1 MTDPLLSV
9 TDLHVSFKSKWSNEP
24 NIDVLR
30 GVCFDLYRGERVAL
44 VGESG
49 AGKSLLATSIIQLF
63 DSGAGICKGQV
74 KFEGQQLTQLKPKQL
89 RRVRGRRIGM
99 VFQDPMT
106 NLNPSLTIEQ
116 QLLECILSHRSVSR
130 AEARLVAL
138 HKLRQV
144 HIPAPEA
151 RLQQYPHQLSA
162 GQRQRATIA
171 MALALEPALIIA
183 DEPTSALDVTMQAE
197 VMSLLT
203 HLCHSNG
210 VALLLITHD
219 LSLVAHASDRC
230 LIMYAGQ
237 IVEQGPTHSLIN
249 DAQHPYTQGL
259 IKALPQMSKPGQNLF
274 QIPGQMPVAEELGLH
289 CAFAKRCEF
298 THAVCWQKIPIMPK
312 GDDHRASCHLLSP
325 PGTLIGKQ
333 R

>member
-1 MTDPLLSV
+1 
-9 TDLHVSFKSKWSNEP
+9 
-24 NIDVLR
+24 
-30 GVCFDLYRGERVAL
+30 

-63 DSGAGICKGQV
+63 DSSARIRQGQV
-74 KFEGQQLTQLKPKQL
+74 TFEGKQLTQLKPKQL
-89 RRVRGRRIGM
+89 RQIRGRRIGM

-106 NLNPSLTIEQ
+106 NLNPSLTLEQ
-116 QLLECILSHRSVSR
+116 QLLECILSHRSISR

-171 MALALEPALIIA
+171 MALALEPTLIIA

-203 HLCHSNG
+203 HLCHNNG

-230 LIMYAGQ
+230 LIMYAGK
-237 IVEQGPTHSLIN
+237 IVEQGPTSVLIN

-259 IKALPQMSKPGQNLF
+259 IKALPQMSSPGQPLF
-274 QIPGQMPVAEELGLH
+274 QIPGQMPVAQELGNH
-289 CAFAKRCEF
+289 CAFATRCEF
-298 THAVCWQKIPIMPK
+298 AHDKCWQQTPTMPT
-312 GDDHRASCHLLSP
+312 GNGHRASCHLLTAAP
-325 PGTLIGKQ
+325 A
-333 R
+333 RAER

>member
-1 MTDPLLSV
+1 MTSPLLKVS
-9 TDLHVSFKSKWSNEP
+9 DLHVNFISRWPNEP

-63 DSGAGICKGQV
+63 DSSARIRKGEV
-74 KFEGQQLTQLKPKQL
+74 MFEGQQLTQLKPKQL
-89 RRVRGRRIGM
+89 RQVRGRRIGM

-106 NLNPSLTIEQ
+106 NLNPSLTLEQ
-116 QLLECILSHRSVSR
+116 QLLECILSHRKISR

-203 HLCHSNG
+203 HLCHNNG

-230 LIMYAGQ
+230 LIMYAGK
-237 IVEQGPTHSLIN
+237 IVEQGPTSVLIN

-259 IKALPQMSKPGQNLF
+259 IKALPQMSSPGQTLF
-274 QIPGQMPVAEELGLH
+274 QIPGQMPIAQELGNH
-289 CAFAKRCEF
+289 CAFATRCEF
-298 THAVCWQKIPIMPK
+298 AHDKCWQQTPTMPT
-312 GDDHRASCHLLSP
+312 GTGHRASCHLLTVAQT
-325 PGTLIGKQ
+325 GAEQ
-333 R
+333 

>member
-1 MTDPLLSV
+1 
-9 TDLHVSFKSKWSNEP
+9 
-24 NIDVLR
+24 
-30 GVCFDLYRGERVAL
+30 

-63 DSGAGICKGQV
+63 DSSARIRQGQV
-74 KFEGQQLTQLKPKQL
+74 TFEGKQLTQLKPKQL
-89 RRVRGRRIGM
+89 RQIRGRRIGM

-106 NLNPSLTIEQ
+106 NLNPSLTLEQ
-116 QLLECILSHRSVSR
+116 QLLECILSHRSISR

-203 HLCHSNG
+203 HLCHNNG

-230 LIMYAGQ
+230 LIMYAGK
-237 IVEQGPTHSLIN
+237 IVEQGPTSVLIN

-259 IKALPQMSKPGQNLF
+259 IKALPQMSSPGQPLF
-274 QIPGQMPVAEELGLH
+274 QIPGQMPVAQELGNH
-289 CAFAKRCEF
+289 CAFATRCEF
-298 THAVCWQKIPIMPK
+298 AHDKCWQQTPTMPT
-312 GDDHRASCHLLSP
+312 GNGHRASCHLLTAAP
-325 PGTLIGKQ
+325 A
-333 R
+333 RAER

>member
-1 MTDPLLSV
+1 MTSPLLQV
-9 TDLHVSFKSKWSNEP
+9 TDLHVNFISRWPNEP

-30 GVCFDLYRGERVAL
+30 GVCFELYRGERVAL

-63 DSGAGICKGQV
+63 DSSARIRKGQV
-74 KFEGQQLTQLKPKQL
+74 TFEGKQLTQLKPKQL
-89 RRVRGRRIGM
+89 RQIRGRRIGM

-106 NLNPSLTIEQ
+106 NLNPSLTLEQ
-116 QLLECILSHRSVSR
+116 QLLECILSHRSISR

-203 HLCHSNG
+203 HLCHNNG

-230 LIMYAGQ
+230 LIMYAGK
-237 IVEQGPTHSLIN
+237 IVEQGPTSVLIN

-259 IKALPQMSKPGQNLF
+259 IKALPQMSSPGQPLF
-274 QIPGQMPVAEELGLH
+274 QIPGQMPVAQELGNH
-289 CAFAKRCEF
+289 CAFATRCEF
-298 THAVCWQKIPIMPK
+298 AHDKCWQQTPTMPT
-312 GDDHRASCHLLSP
+312 GNGHRASCHLLTAAP
-325 PGTLIGKQ
+325 A
-333 R
+333 RAER

>member
-1 MTDPLLSV
+1 MGFISRWPHELDT
-9 TDLHVSFKSKWSNEP
+9 
-24 NIDVLR
+24 DVLR
-30 GVCFDLYRGERVAL
+30 GVNLQVERGERVAL

-63 DSGAGICKGQV
+63 EADARIHQGTV
-74 KFEGQQLTQLKPKQL
+74 EFEGKQLTQLTAKQL
-89 RRVRGRRIGM
+89 RQIRGKRIGM

-106 NLNPSLTIEQ
+106 NLNPSLTLEQ
-116 QLLECILSHRSVSR
+116 QLLQCILSHRKISR
-130 AEARLVAL
+130 TEARMVAL

-197 VMSLLT
+197 VMSLLS
-203 HLCHSNG
+203 HLCRNNG
-210 VALLLITHD
+210 VALLIISHD
-219 LSLVAHASDRC
+219 LSLIAHASDRC

-237 IVEQGPTHSLIN
+237 IVEQGPTKSLIN

-259 IKALPQMSKPGQNLF
+259 IKALPKMSVPGQRLY
-274 QIPGQMPVAEELGLH
+274 QIPGQMPLARDLGQN
-289 CAFAKRCEF
+289 CAFAQRCD
-298 THAVCWQKIPIMPK
+298 HATDICHQQAPK
-312 GDDHRASCHLLSP
+312 MSKLPPHQASCHLLSALREP
-325 PGTLIGKQ
+325 IA
-333 R
+333 

>member
-1 MTDPLLSV
+1 
-9 TDLHVSFKSKWSNEP
+9 
-24 NIDVLR
+24 
-30 GVCFDLYRGERVAL
+30 
-44 VGESG
+44 
-49 AGKSLLATSIIQLF
+49 
-63 DSGAGICKGQV
+63 
-74 KFEGQQLTQLKPKQL
+74 
-89 RRVRGRRIGM
+89 M

-106 NLNPSLTIEQ
+106 NLNPSLTLEQ
-116 QLLECILSHRSVSR
+116 QLLECILSHRSISR

-203 HLCHSNG
+203 HLCHNNG

-230 LIMYAGQ
+230 LIMYAGK
-237 IVEQGPTHSLIN
+237 IVEQGPTSVLIN

-259 IKALPQMSKPGQNLF
+259 IKALPQMSSPGQPLF
-274 QIPGQMPVAEELGLH
+274 QIPGQMPVAQELGNH
-289 CAFAKRCEF
+289 CAFATRCEF
-298 THAVCWQKIPIMPK
+298 AHDKCWQQTPTMPT
-312 GDDHRASCHLLSP
+312 GNGHRASCHLLTAAP
-325 PGTLIGKQ
+325 A
-333 R
+333 RAER

>member
-1 MTDPLLSV
+1 
-9 TDLHVSFKSKWSNEP
+9 
-24 NIDVLR
+24 
-30 GVCFDLYRGERVAL
+30 
-44 VGESG
+44 
-49 AGKSLLATSIIQLF
+49 
-63 DSGAGICKGQV
+63 
-74 KFEGQQLTQLKPKQL
+74 
-89 RRVRGRRIGM
+89 
-99 VFQDPMT
+99 
-106 NLNPSLTIEQ
+106 
-116 QLLECILSHRSVSR
+116 
-130 AEARLVAL
+130 
-138 HKLRQV
+138 V

-197 VMSLLT
+197 VISLLT

-210 VALLLITHD
+210 VTLLLITHD

-259 IKALPQMSKPGQNLF
+259 IKALPQMGKPGQALF
-274 QIPGQMPVAEELGLH
+274 QISGQMPIAEELGHH

-298 THAVCWQKIPIMPK
+298 AHNRCWQQASIMPK
-312 GDDHRASCHLLSP
+312 GTSHGASCHLLATTNASVDVKP
-325 PGTLIGKQ
+325 
-333 R
+333 

>member
-1 MTDPLLSV
+1 MTSPLLQV
-9 TDLHVSFKSKWSNEP
+9 TDLHVNFISRWPNEP

-30 GVCFDLYRGERVAL
+30 GVCFELYRGERVAL

-63 DSGAGICKGQV
+63 DSSARIRQGQV
-74 KFEGQQLTQLKPKQL
+74 TFEGKQLTQLKPKQL
-89 RRVRGRRIGM
+89 RQIRGRRIGM

-106 NLNPSLTIEQ
+106 NLNPSLTLEQ
-116 QLLECILSHRSVSR
+116 QLLECILSHRSISR

-203 HLCHSNG
+203 HLCHNNG

-230 LIMYAGQ
+230 LIMYAGK
-237 IVEQGPTHSLIN
+237 IVEQGPTNVLIN

-259 IKALPQMSKPGQNLF
+259 IKALPQMSSPGQPLF
-274 QIPGQMPVAEELGLH
+274 QIPGQMPVAQELGNH
-289 CAFAKRCEF
+289 CAFATRCEF
-298 THAVCWQKIPIMPK
+298 AHDKCWQQIPTMPT
-312 GDDHRASCHLLSP
+312 GNGHRASCHLLTAAP
-325 PGTLIGKQ
+325 A
-333 R
+333 RAER

>member
-1 MTDPLLSV
+1 MTSPLLKV
-9 TDLHVSFKSKWSNEP
+9 TDLRVNFISRWPNEP
-24 NIDVLR
+24 SVDVLR
-30 GVCFDLYRGERVAL
+30 GVSFELYRGERVAL

-63 DSGAGICKGQV
+63 DSSARISQGEV
-74 KFEGQQLTQLKPKQL
+74 EFEGQPLTQLKPKQL
-89 RRVRGRRIGM
+89 RQVRGRRIGM

-106 NLNPSLTIEQ
+106 NLNPTLTLEQ
-116 QLLECILSHRSVSR
+116 QLLECILSHRRISR

-219 LSLVAHASDRC
+219 LSLVAHASDQC

-259 IKALPQMSKPGQNLF
+259 IKALPQMSAPGQPLF
-274 QIPGQMPVAEELGLH
+274 QIPGQMPTVDELGH
-289 CAFAKRCEF
+289 YCAFAKRCEF
-298 THAVCWQKIPIMPK
+298 AHDLCWKKAPAMPLVN
-312 GDDHRASCHLLSP
+312 DHRASCHLLVAP
-325 PGTLIGKQ
+325 KTHIGAKL
-333 R
+333 

>member
-1 MTDPLLSV
+1 MTSPLLQV
-9 TDLHVSFKSKWSNEP
+9 TDLHVKFISRWPNEP

-30 GVCFDLYRGERVAL
+30 GVCFELYRGERVAL

-63 DSGAGICKGQV
+63 DSSARIRKGQV
-74 KFEGQQLTQLKPKQL
+74 TFEGKQLTQLKPKQL
-89 RRVRGRRIGM
+89 RQIRGRRIGM

-106 NLNPSLTIEQ
+106 NLNPSLTLEQ
-116 QLLECILSHRSVSR
+116 QLLECILSHRSISR

-203 HLCHSNG
+203 HLCHNNG

-230 LIMYAGQ
+230 LIMYAGK
-237 IVEQGPTHSLIN
+237 IVEQGPTSVLIN

-259 IKALPQMSKPGQNLF
+259 IKALPQMSSPGQPLF
-274 QIPGQMPVAEELGLH
+274 QIPGQMPVAQELGNH
-289 CAFAKRCEF
+289 CAFATRCEF
-298 THAVCWQKIPIMPK
+298 AHDKCWQQTPTMPT
-312 GDDHRASCHLLSP
+312 GNGHRASCHLLTAAP
-325 PGTLIGKQ
+325 A
-333 R
+333 RAER

>member
-1 MTDPLLSV
+1 MTSPLLQV
-9 TDLHVSFKSKWSNEP
+9 TDLHVNFISRWPNEP

-30 GVCFDLYRGERVAL
+30 GVCFELYRGERVAL
-44 VGESG
+44 VGDSG
-49 AGKSLLATSIIQLF
+49 AGKSLQATSIIQLF
-63 DSGAGICKGQV
+63 DSSARIRKGQV
-74 KFEGQQLTQLKPKQL
+74 TFEGKQLTQLKPKQL
-89 RRVRGRRIGM
+89 RQIRGRRIGM

-106 NLNPSLTIEQ
+106 NLNPSLTLEQ
-116 QLLECILSHRSVSR
+116 QLLECILSHRSISR

-203 HLCHSNG
+203 HLCHNNG

-230 LIMYAGQ
+230 LIMYAGK
-237 IVEQGPTHSLIN
+237 IVEQGPTNVLIN

-259 IKALPQMSKPGQNLF
+259 IKALPQMSSPGQPLF
-274 QIPGQMPVAEELGLH
+274 QIPGQMPVAQELGNH
-289 CAFAKRCEF
+289 CAFATRCEF
-298 THAVCWQKIPIMPK
+298 AHDKCWQQTPTMPT
-312 GDDHRASCHLLSP
+312 GNGHRASCHLLTAAP
-325 PGTLIGKQ
+325 A
-333 R
+333 RAER